1 MRGPRRR
8 NPRCCAI
15 LGIAALVGAI
25 ICMSFFS
32 LKAMLFTIAV
42 LLIVLGIFLLR
53 L

>member
-8 NPRCCAI
+8 CPKYCAI
-15 LGIAALVGAI
+15 LGIAALVGAV
-25 ICMSFFS
+25 ICISFFS